1 MDLSVIISAYSLDRY
16 RDLTEVLDG
25 LNKQTYNSFE
35 TIVVID
41 KNIELFNNISEYIKT
56 NRIKNVNIIFNP
68 ENKGLS
74 YSRNLGIENSTGSI
88 IAFIDDDA
96 IPSRNWAKNIVENFE
111 EDNLIGAITGDI
123 FPLWE
128 SEDLSWFPKELHWM
142 ISCSYVMTPNTKQYF
157 DRGFGTNMAFK
168 KEVFLKAGNFDT
180 TFGINGKKWV
190 GGEDT
195 EMFLRVKDLGM
206 KVVFNPD
213 IYVQHKV
220 YSYRVKTRNVIKRA
234 FNGGYSVSLMKK
246 KLNYTVLDSK
256 ENRYFKHI
264 LLNFYP
270 SKFKE
275 LILKPSV
282 ILLKQIFTVSIV
294 IIFELAG
301 YIYGVWDI
309 RPETENL
316 T

>member
-1 MDLSVIISAYSLDRY
+1 VNLSVVVSAYSLDRY
-16 RDLTEVLDG
+16 HDLTEVLDG
-25 LNKQTYNSFE
+25 LNKQTYDSFE
-35 TIVVID
+35 KVVVID
-41 KNIELFNNISEYIKT
+41 KNKELFNNISDYIKI
-56 NRIKNVNIIFNP
+56 NGINNVKTIFNP
-68 ENKGLS
+68 ENRGLS

-96 IPSRNWAKNIVENFE
+96 IPSRNWAKSIIETFE
-111 EDNLIGAITGDI
+111 EDKFIGAVTGDI

-128 SEDLSWFPKELHWM
+128 YEDLSWFPKELHWM
-142 ISCSYVMTPNTKQYF
+142 ISCSYVMTPNTKQNF

-168 KEVFLKAGNFDT
+168 REVFLKAGNFDT

-195 EMFLRVKDLGM
+195 EMFLRVNKLGM
-206 KVVFNPD
+206 KIIFNPE

-220 YSYRVKTRNVIKRA
+220 YRHRVEIRNVIKRA

-264 LLNFYP
+264 LLKFYP

-275 LILKPSV
+275 FILKPSV
-282 ILLKQIFTVSIV
+282 ILLRQIFAVSIV
-294 IIFELAG
+294 LFFELAG
-301 YIYGVWDI
+301 YMYGAFGYK
-309 RPETENL
+309 T
-316 T
+316 